1 MSPHRLVRPAAL
13 ALLFLFALSIG
24 LLALR
29 YALDGMPGAPPL
41 PNLQLQ
47 PGLLM
52 LHALAGGTSLLLA
65 PWQLIA
71 GWRARWPALH
81 RGIGR
86 AYVLAVA
93 VGGISGL
100 ALAPQSM
107 GGPLAH
113 AGFGL
118 LALAWLASTAIALRH
133 AIAGRP
139 ALHRRWML
147 RSLALSAAG
156 ISLRLQLG
164 LAAAVGLPVEA
175 VYTAIAW
182 SCWLPNVWLAECWLR
197 WRSIPLETRGSGA

>member
-1 MSPHRLVRPAAL
+1 MSSHPLVRRAAL
-13 ALLFLFALSIG
+13 ALLFLLSLPIG

-52 LHALAGGTSLLLA
+52 LHALAGGSSLLLA

-71 GWRARWPALH
+71 GWRTRWPALH

-107 GGPLAH
+107 GGLLAH
-113 AGFGL
+113 TGFGL
-118 LALAWLASTAIALRH
+118 LALAWLFSTAIALGH
-133 AIAGRP
+133 AIAGRL

-164 LAAAVGLPVEA
+164 GATAIGLPVEA

-182 SCWLPNVWLAECWLR
+182 SCWLPNVLLAELWLR
-197 WRSIPLETRGSGA
+197 WRR